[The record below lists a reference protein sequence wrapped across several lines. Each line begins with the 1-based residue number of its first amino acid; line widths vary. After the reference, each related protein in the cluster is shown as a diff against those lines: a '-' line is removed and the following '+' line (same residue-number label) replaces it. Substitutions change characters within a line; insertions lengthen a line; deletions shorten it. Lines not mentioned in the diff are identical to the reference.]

1 MEHWAHSYLNKKYD
15 PNLFYCWT
23 FSNLPNLI
31 LCWVWSNSMKELTQ
45 LVDDIKKEN
54 IESILFDIMSKVIYF
69 DTWKEK
75 LLYK

>member
-1 MEHWAHSYLNKKYD
+1 MR
-15 PNLFYCWT
+15 
-23 FSNLPNLI
+23 
-31 LCWVWSNSMKELTQ
+31 ELTQ

-54 IESILFDIMSKVIYF
+54 VESILFDIMSKVIYF